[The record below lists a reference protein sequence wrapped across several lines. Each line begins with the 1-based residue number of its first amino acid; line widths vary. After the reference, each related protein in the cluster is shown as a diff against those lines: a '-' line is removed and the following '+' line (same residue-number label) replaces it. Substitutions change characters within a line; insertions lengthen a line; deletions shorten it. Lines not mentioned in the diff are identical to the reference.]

1 VGLNRVYDVYIVCTF
16 SGVDPTDPVGLSRAL
31 DTNCIYDIHVGLNRN
46 YDVYISGLPL
56 PTPVGV
62 TRAFDTR
69 TVYDIHV
76 GLNRVYDVY
85 IVCTVPGVDPT
96 LYHVWWFKEWN
107 YGTFAEGATY
117 IRLGGHHV
125 GHRRTF

>member
-1 VGLNRVYDVYIVCTF
+1 MYIAHVQPRVA
-16 SGVDPTDPVGLSRAL
+16 PTD
-31 DTNCIYDIHVGLNRN
+31 
-46 YDVYISGLPL
+46 
-56 PTPVGV
+56 PVGV

-96 LYHVWWFKEWN
+96 LYHVWWYKEWN

-117 IRLGGHHV
+117 IRLRGHHV
-125 GHRRTF
+125 GHRPAF